1 MIADTASWAVAC
13 LVLIAACGILSYI
26 AIRRGRK
33 VAELR
38 RELRA
43 MEGWWTCDACGKEF
57 PPEEEKSGHECDL
70 CHECLSQQRE
80 ENQCPK

>member
-1 MIADTASWAVAC
+1 MLTEMELRAALDAIAYGRASKKHEKMAAVVEAF
-13 LVLIAACGILSYI
+13 
-26 AIRRGRK
+26 
-33 VAELR
+33 AELR
-38 RELRA
+38 RELRMA
-43 MEGWWTCDACGKEF
+43 EGWWTCDACGKEF